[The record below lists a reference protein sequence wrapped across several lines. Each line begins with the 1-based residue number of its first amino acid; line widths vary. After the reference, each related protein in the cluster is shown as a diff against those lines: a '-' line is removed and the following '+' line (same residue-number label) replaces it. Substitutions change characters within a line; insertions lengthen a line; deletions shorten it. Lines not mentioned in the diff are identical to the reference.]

1 MHPRSPSMRPQ
12 LSTRL
17 VVRLIRGFI
26 ICVILGSLA
35 WVGMFLWREFYLPL
49 TQASTVAEL
58 KTEVT
63 LAAVRSKQ
71 LQVIIDAMEVAKA
84 RLPINPT
91 AIRDPFVQAPVTPPV
106 APPPPP
112 AAPPSASPQLPSSE

>member
-1 MHPRSPSMRPQ
+1 MRPQ

-17 VVRLIRGFI
+17 VVRIIRGMI

-63 LAAVRSKQ
+63 LAAVRSSQ
-71 LQVIIDAMEVAKA
+71 LQLILDAMEVAKK
-84 RLPINPT
+84 RPPMNPT
-91 AIRDPFVQAPVTPPV
+91 SIRDPFVQAPITPPA

-112 AAPPSASPQLPSSE
+112 ATPPSASPQPPSSE